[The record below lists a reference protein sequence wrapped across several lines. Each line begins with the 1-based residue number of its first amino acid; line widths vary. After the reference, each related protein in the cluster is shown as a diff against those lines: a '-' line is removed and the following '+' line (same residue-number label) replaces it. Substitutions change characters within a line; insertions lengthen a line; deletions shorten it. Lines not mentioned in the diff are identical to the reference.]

1 MQAGGIRWAQTPRR
15 MLQLTFNSTAAL
27 GVHRNPACTFKF
39 MAFQF
44 VVLDEYF
51 RHYPHT
57 AKDWAEM
64 LPTQQAIEA
73 LCKDKPR
80 FAGLLPVWIVVPG
93 VDVSQM
99 MFFPQVEDDP
109 RQNES
114 LSKWGTKQA
123 VLADFI
129 QFLKGSINLGY
140 PLHEVEGAHEAIMLP
155 GHYVRNN
162 GVWTW
167 QAYFTKWS
175 EYQRG
180 THRALD
186 ATIDRLWLGCP
197 PDELMLFFSMTG

>member
-15 MLQLTFNSTAAL
+15 MLQLAFNSTAAL

-57 AKDWAEM
+57 AKDWAET

-73 LCKDKPR
+73 LCKDKSR